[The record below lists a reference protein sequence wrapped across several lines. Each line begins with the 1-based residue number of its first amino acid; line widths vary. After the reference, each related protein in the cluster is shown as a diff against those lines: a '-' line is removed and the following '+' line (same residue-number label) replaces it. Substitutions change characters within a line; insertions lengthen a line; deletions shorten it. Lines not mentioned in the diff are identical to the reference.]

1 LPKRFKRKEGARISL
16 SDQGND
22 DDMMIKTSPCPFP
35 FKGREDVER
44 HERTPFDLLSL
55 FVLAL
60 ARSLARN
67 TAIADDHH
75 QKHPTLSEARLLDGP
90 HSPD

>member
-1 LPKRFKRKEGARISL
+1 MPKRFKRKEGARISL

-75 QKHPTLSEARLLDGP
+75 QKHPTLSEARLLGIN

>member
-1 LPKRFKRKEGARISL
+1 
-16 SDQGND
+16 
-22 DDMMIKTSPCPFP
+22 M
-35 FKGREDVER
+35 KG
-44 HERTPFDLLSL
+44 HPLILLSL

-75 QKHPTLSEARLLDGP
+75 QKHPTLSEARLLGIN